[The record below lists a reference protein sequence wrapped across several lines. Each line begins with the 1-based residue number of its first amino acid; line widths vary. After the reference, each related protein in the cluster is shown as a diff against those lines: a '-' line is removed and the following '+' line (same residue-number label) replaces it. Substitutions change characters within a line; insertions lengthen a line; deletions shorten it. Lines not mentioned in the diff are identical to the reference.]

1 MWLARLVALMALVFL
16 HACSS
21 GTPGA
26 RQYELEGQIL
36 AIRPEDNEVLIKHG
50 DIKGFMPGM
59 TMPFKVRNPQLLQ
72 GKQAGDLVKASLTV
86 ADTEAWL
93 DSLEKTGTAPLAE
106 AATIPAASFITPLK
120 PGDEA
125 PSTPLVDQNGTQM
138 TVSAWAQGDGAGS
151 AGPVAVTFIYI
162 RCPLPQFCPML
173 DRRFAEVQRGIKAD
187 PALASRARLLSVSFD
202 PDADTPERLRAHAAR
217 LQADPQIWRFATAPR
232 ETIDRFAAQFGVN
245 VIREQDGTITHNMRT
260 TVIGADGRVVKVYE
274 GGEWTPTQLLDDMR
288 GALAR

>member
-1 MWLARLVALMALVFL
+1 MWPRTVVLIGLACMYG
-16 HACSS
+16 CSS
-21 GTPGA
+21 TAPGA

-36 AIRPEDNEVLIKHG
+36 AIRAEDNEVLIKHG

-59 TMPFKVRNPQLLQ
+59 TMPFKVRNPGLLE
-72 GKQAGDLVKASLTV
+72 GKQAGDLVRASLTV
-86 ADTEAWL
+86 ADTDAWL
-93 DSLEKTGTAPLAE
+93 ETLEKTGSAPLAE
-106 AATIPAASFITPLK
+106 TAVIPPASFVAPLK
-120 PGDEA
+120 AGDEP
-125 PSTPLVDQNGTQM
+125 PSTPLTDQNGNEL
-138 TVSAWAQGDGAGS
+138 TVSSLVNPEGAT

-202 PDADTPERLRAHAAR
+202 PDADTTERLRAHAAR

-232 ETIDRFAAQFGVN
+232 ETIDRFAAKFGVN

-260 TVIGADGRVVKVYE
+260 TVIGANGRVVKVYE
-274 GGEWTPTQLLDDMR
+274 GGEWTAMQLLDDMR
-288 GALAR
+288 GSLAQ